1 MSKIGRKPI
10 ALDGV
15 TVAANGSS
23 LTIKGAKAEF
33 THELPSILEATLSDK
48 EMSLNLTKNNP
59 KNRALWGLHRALIA
73 NKVIGASKGFET
85 NIKLVGLGYKGQL
98 SGDKIVFALGYS
110 HKIEYV
116 IPKGITVEI
125 DKTGQN
131 ILVKGTDKFEVGNV
145 CDAIRAFKRPEPYKG
160 TGIFRDGDTII
171 RKAGKTKA

>member
-1 MSKIGRKPI
+1 MSKIGRMPI

-15 TVAANGSS
+15 TVTASGLS
-23 LTIKGAKAEF
+23 LIIKGSNAEF
-33 THELPSILEATLSDK
+33 THELPSVLELSLGDK
-48 EMSLNLTKNNP
+48 EMTLSLAKDNP
-59 KNRALWGLHRALIA
+59 KNRALWGLHRALLA

-98 SGDKIVFALGYS
+98 SGDTIVFALGYS
-110 HKIEYV
+110 HKIEYK
-116 IPKGITVEI
+116 IPKGISVEI

-131 ILVKGTDKFEVGNV
+131 IQVKGADKFEVGNA

-160 TGIFRDGDTII
+160 TGIFRDGDTIV